1 MTKNVGSA
9 DKIVRT
15 LLAIVFGILIFTGE
29 VTGALAIVLGV
40 LAVVLLA
47 TSAVSFC
54 PLYLIGNMS
63 TAKDGVKK

>member
-9 DKIVRT
+9 DRIVRT
-15 LLAIVFGILIFTGE
+15 LLAIVFGVLIFTGN
-29 VTGALAIVLGV
+29 VTGTLAIILGV

-54 PLYLIGNMS
+54 PLYLVGKIS
-63 TAKDGVKK
+63 TGRDAGKK